1 MMETSWK
8 ETNPVLHDELN
19 SGFWHKCLQEQKGG
33 VVNFDLRNLVPLM
46 VRTVSGRGS
55 LRF

>member
-19 SGFWHKCLQEQKGG
+19 SGFWHERLQEQRRS
-33 VVNFDLRNLVPLM
+33 VVNFDLRKLVPLM